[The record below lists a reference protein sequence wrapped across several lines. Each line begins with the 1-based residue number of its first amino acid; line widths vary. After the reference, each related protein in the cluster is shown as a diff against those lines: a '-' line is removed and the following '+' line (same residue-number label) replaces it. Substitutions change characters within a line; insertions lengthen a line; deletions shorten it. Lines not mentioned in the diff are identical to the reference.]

1 MMIKS
6 WKLPIVVLL
15 HLNENSAIFSMLLK
29 TCLIA
34 TYLMQS
40 IQSTP
45 KYQLHVNCFHLS
57 ALLKL
62 SRF

>member
-1 MMIKS
+1 MMRKT
-6 WKLPIVVLL
+6 WKLPIVLL
-15 HLNENSAIFSMLLK
+15 HLNENSAIFSMSLK
-29 TCLIA
+29 TCFIA

-45 KYQLHVNCFHLS
+45 KYQLHVSSFHLS